1 MGSFL
6 VVMLVFGI
14 FNSVSAIGNDENRSK
29 KIVEHSGVFND
40 QDFLTLS
47 EYTQNMERYAGYKDV
62 KRAKHDFEK
71 FDKNVDGLV
80 EFQEMVDALS
90 DESDKIQHFM
100 SVDKNQNGFL
110 DLTEIQN
117 SVLGKSGNLVTGRIT
132 EESLENLLRQNQFD
146 MDFLGQDNQMDLK
159 EWFRFLQVTKSCS
172 TAFSTS
178 VEIKLKPKL

>member
-1 MGSFL
+1 MSSFL

-14 FNSVSAIGNDENRSK
+14 FNSVSALGNDENRSK
-29 KIVEHSGVFND
+29 KIVEHSGIFND

-110 DLTEIQN
+110 DLTEIT
-117 SVLGKSGNLVTGRIT
+117 SYMSRKMESGKIT
-132 EESLENLLRQNQFD
+132 EESLENTLRQNQFD
-146 MDFLGQDNQMDLK
+146 VDFLGQDNQMDFK
-159 EWFRFLQVTKSCS
+159 VRIF
-172 TAFSTS
+172 
-178 VEIKLKPKL
+178 